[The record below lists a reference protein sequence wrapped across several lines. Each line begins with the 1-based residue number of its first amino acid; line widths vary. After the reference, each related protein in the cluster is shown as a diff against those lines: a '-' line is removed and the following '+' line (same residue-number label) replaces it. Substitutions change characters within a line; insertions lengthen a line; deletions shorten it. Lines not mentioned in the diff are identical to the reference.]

1 MRVRA
6 IKRGFFGGVY
16 RIPGTKAA
24 EFDCPSDQ
32 VSSVWMEEV
41 KKGDEPVEK
50 EPETYVPLE
59 IPSLMNKPKKKP
71 KAKTIKK

>member
-1 MRVRA
+1 MLVRA
-6 IKRGFFGGVY
+6 VKRGFFGGVY
-16 RIPGTKAA
+16 RRQGD
-24 EFDCPSDQ
+24 EFTCPSDQ

-41 KKGDEPVEK
+41 KKGGEPVEK

-71 KAKTIKK
+71 RAKSSK